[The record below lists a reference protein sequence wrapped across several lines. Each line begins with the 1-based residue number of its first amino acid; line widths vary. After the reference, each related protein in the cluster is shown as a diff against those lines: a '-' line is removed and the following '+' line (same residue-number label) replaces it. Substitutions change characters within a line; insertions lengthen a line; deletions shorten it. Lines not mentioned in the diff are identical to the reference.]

1 MRRKLLTIATLL
13 TAFASIVFAGSA
25 GLPQVAVPTT
35 SVEQS
40 VAPASQRAKSDKYV
54 DMKSDGGRQTEY
66 GGRKIII
73 AVGNFAAHHN
83 GAVITCD
90 STVRYS
96 DSHIECFGNVLINKG
111 TTYIYGDRAEYDGE
125 LNEARIYSNI
135 VKVLDRGT
143 TLYTYNFKFN
153 TKTNIGEFSGGG
165 VVYDGA
171 TQLEADRGFYYAD
184 SKDIVCVGAVEMR
197 DDTYEM
203 SGDSVVYNMETNR
216 ANFFRHTNIWN
227 PEKGEY
233 LYADRGIVDS
243 DNDHYKL
250 TENGYLLTPDQE
262 LWSDTLDYYRE
273 RGYALLRNNIQ
284 IDDSK
289 QKLLA
294 FGDWGEYWKEPGNV
308 LLTRNPSIINYDMEQ
323 GDSLF
328 LRSDSM
334 FLYTKDPV
342 AERLAREAEKRMADS
357 LQQIKAAA
365 MASIGSKAEANNAA
379 TEGEESASAVDAER
393 LARIAALRSQA
404 RKGGE
409 TPNGN
414 AAASSNGVVSGATNK
429 GEQVVSG
436 SDSLQSATDSMRVDS
451 LATDSAR
458 VDSLKNPLDTLTAAQ
473 RKALAREARKAQ
485 LKAQRD
491 SIKQERDSI
500 KKVKAELLR
509 KKLDSIG
516 EIRLQ
521 KRVAFQRKLDRADS
535 LRKVREKERADKRLR
550 RIVLRRERRGIK
562 TLPVHDSIL
571 LRVNDSILAH
581 EMQWDSL
588 ARRMVDSLLLI
599 YFPKAKVDTLAV
611 DTMAVDSTYRM
622 ILAYRNVR
630 MYRSDFQMVCDSL
643 ATTSIDSIIHL
654 HINPVLWNENN
665 QVTSD
670 IMHIHTDSGRITR
683 AEFEGKPL
691 TVAEID
697 TTYYNQ
703 VAGKAM
709 VAYFKDNQIYRNDVD
724 GNVQTIF
731 FQEEEDTKEVSMMV
745 YVESAT
751 MSSYIE
757 NRELVGITYR
767 GNPTYTFF
775 PIDKIPETQP
785 MRLPTFKWEAHRRP
799 TRDSVFMRR
808 IRPSERE
815 VKEGERR
822 PQFYI
827 SKSME
832 RRKMR
837 LLNLKTWSDRTDT
850 LSLET
855 IEWVESV
862 K

>member
-1 MRRKLLTIATLL
+1 MRRKLLTIATLVS
-13 TAFASIVFAGSA
+13 AFASIVFAGSV
-25 GLPQVAVPTT
+25 GMPQVATPAP
-35 SVEQS
+35 SVEQAS
-40 VAPASQRAKSDKYV
+40 PAPQRAKSDKYV
-54 DMKSDGGRQTEY
+54 DMKSDGGRQTEH

-171 TQLEADRGFYYAD
+171 TMLETDKGFYYAD
-184 SKDIVCVGAVEMR
+184 SKDIVCVGGVELRDEEYEMR
-197 DDTYEM
+197 
-203 SGDSVVYNMETNR
+203 GDSVVYNMETNR
-216 ANFFRHTNIWN
+216 ANFFRNTNIWN

-233 LYADRGIVDS
+233 LYADRGVADS
-243 DNDHYKL
+243 DNDHYIL

-308 LLTRNPSIINYDMEQ
+308 VLTREPSLISYDMEQ

-342 AERLAREAEKRMADS
+342 AERRAREQEKALADS
-357 LQQIKAAA
+357 LQRVKAEAL
-365 MASIGSKAEANNAA
+365 ASIGSKAEANSEAL
-379 TEGEESASAVDAER
+379 EGEEGAAPVDAER
-393 LARIAALRSQA
+393 LERIKALRNQA
-404 RKGGE
+404 KQSSE
-409 TPNGN
+409 ASNGN
-414 AAASSNGVVSGATNK
+414 NSASSKAETAATADGGNQSTTAADAVSSAK
-429 GEQVVSG
+429 
-436 SDSLQSATDSMRVDS
+436 DSVRVDS

-458 VDSLKNPLDTLTAAQ
+458 VDSLQNPLDTLTAAQ
-473 RKALAREARKAQ
+473 RKALEREARKAQ
-485 LKAQRD
+485 LKARRD
-491 SIKQERDSI
+491 SIKHERDSI
-500 KKVKAELLR
+500 KKVKAEILR

-550 RIVLRRERRGIK
+550 RMVLRRERRGIK

-571 LRVNDSILAH
+571 LRINDTILAH
-581 EMQWDSL
+581 ELQWDSV

-599 YFPKAKVDTLAV
+599 YYPKAKVDTLAV
-611 DTMAVDSTYRM
+611 DTVAVDSTYRM

-630 MYRSDFQMVCDSL
+630 MYRRDFQMVCDSM

-654 HINPVLWNENN
+654 HINPVLWNERN

-670 IMHIHTDSGRITR
+670 IMHIHTDSGRIAR

-703 VAGKAM
+703 VTGKSM
-709 VAYFKDNQIYRNDVD
+709 VALFKDNQIYRNDVD

-751 MSSYIE
+751 MTSYIE

-799 TRDSVFMRR
+799 TRDSVFTRN
-808 IRPSERE
+808 IRPTERI

-837 LLNLKTWSDRTDT
+837 LLNLKTWVDRTDT